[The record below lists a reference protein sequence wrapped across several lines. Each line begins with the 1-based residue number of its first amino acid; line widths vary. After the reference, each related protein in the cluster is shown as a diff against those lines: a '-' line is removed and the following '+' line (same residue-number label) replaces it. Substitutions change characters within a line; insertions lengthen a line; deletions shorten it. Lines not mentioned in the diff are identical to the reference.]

1 MDDYSFKR
9 ILRSLEDTSNSVSL
23 SGKIGNFFVKY
34 YYLCIF
40 VLLAIFGVVDGLPSF
55 GAPFY
60 ITIIA
65 ACFAFMVALLVYG
78 VYFRMAH
85 AVRAGFNLLA
95 LAGVMVL
102 HLLESLKVDKP

>member
-1 MDDYSFKR
+1 M
-9 ILRSLEDTSNSVSL
+9 
-23 SGKIGNFFVKY
+23 KY

-40 VLLAIFGVVDGLPSF
+40 ALLALFGIVDGLPSF

-60 ITIIA
+60 IAIIT

-78 VYFRMAH
+78 AYFRMAH

-95 LAGVMVL
+95 LVGVMVL
-102 HLLESLKVDKP
+102 HLLESLKVDRPSQSLAGPIICLSTLFVALAVNFGLMTYI